1 MCFRADALAEVA
13 ECQCLR
19 RPLHRADHNSLVLL
33 HYWDQ
38 DVSAGRAGADAG
50 SARPPVVCVGHHAY
64 SRGSTR
70 DNTSVNMG
78 IKPVT
83 TRAQVKSP
91 LDSFTAK
98 EW

>member
-1 MCFRADALAEVA
+1 MCFPEDALAEVG
-13 ECQCLR
+13 
-19 RPLHRADHNSLVLL
+19 RADHNSLVHL

-50 SARPPVVCVGHHAY
+50 SARPPVACVDHHAY

-78 IKPVT
+78 IKPEIT
-83 TRAQVKSP
+83 SAQAKSS
-91 LDSFTAK
+91 LDSLKAR